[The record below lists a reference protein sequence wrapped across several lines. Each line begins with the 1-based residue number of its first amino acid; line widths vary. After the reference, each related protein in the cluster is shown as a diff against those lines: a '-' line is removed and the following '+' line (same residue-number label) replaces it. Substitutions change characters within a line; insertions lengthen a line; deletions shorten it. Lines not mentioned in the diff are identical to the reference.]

1 MTLAEAVG
9 DFPGSLTEKKRLND
23 WYRDYGFNTE
33 EEFDRFW
40 QQYGS
45 KISLRWRQAPL
56 KSFST
61 YEEYQKFTQQ
71 AADLIN
77 VKWTLYRGLVG
88 GPVFSR
94 DDPNYAYL
102 DPVKAY
108 QPGIQVKTSDG
119 RIWNFWLPEQSGEG
133 NTAVNGKIIFMKW
146 QGIKPQR
153 AFYNML
159 RLISSPLVIWIG
171 VYPWET
177 KYAYP
182 PEQFETFVQWITSG
196 RIPISLTA
204 LPGVPPTEQPSTTP
218 PPVSAP
224 PVTTPPTPPSA
235 GGPGATPSAKSI
247 LPYVAIGAGALV
259 LLVLLMR
266 K

>member
-9 DFPGSLTEKKRLND
+9 DFPGSLTEKKRLID
-23 WYRDYGFNTE
+23 WYKDYGFNTE

-45 KISLRWRQAPL
+45 KIRLRWREAPL
-56 KSFST
+56 KRFGT

-71 AADLIN
+71 EADLIN
-77 VKWTLYRGLVG
+77 VKWTLYRGLIG

-108 QPGIQVKTSDG
+108 RPGIQVKTSDG
-119 RIWNFWLPEQSGEG
+119 KIWNFWLPDQSGEG
-133 NTAVNGKIIFMKW
+133 NFAFNGEIKFMKW

-177 KYAYP
+177 KYAYQ
-182 PEQFETFVQWITSG
+182 PEQFETFVQWIISG

-218 PPVSAP
+218 PPVSAL
-224 PVTTPPTPPSA
+224 PVTTPSA
-235 GGPGATPSAKSI
+235 GGSGATPSAKSI

-259 LLVLLMR
+259 LLILLMR